1 MIVGFF
7 IIILLAI
14 FLGKFTFNLTHDVM
28 WAGFSACSLLSL
40 YSISIILDNN
50 YYVSF
55 ITSFIIT
62 TLIAALFILYKL
74 DYKKIINNFYG
85 PTNSYF
91 DGLKFNITGN
101 SSLFFW
107 AMFLASALCILAIL
121 ISRKIYSKMKL
132 TGGKM
137 GDAGPKGERGDSGNT
152 SEFLNS
158 KNEIAYLNVIQKIN
172 ETIEEFKKMSV
183 PPIDYIPDDEHLKN
197 IFIKEEIRRICY
209 SHEFNKMYIES
220 VEKFRKLKGSD
231 RKCDS
236 ENRALNHTIESI
248 KRFILKW
255 VKFILKYN
263 KGQHFLES
271 PFRIESDWD
280 ILYITEDKMKGLP
293 PNPLESLNNKW
304 NSLETPC

>member
-1 MIVGFF
+1 
-7 IIILLAI
+7 
-14 FLGKFTFNLTHDVM
+14 
-28 WAGFSACSLLSL
+28 
-40 YSISIILDNN
+40 
-50 YYVSF
+50 
-55 ITSFIIT
+55 
-62 TLIAALFILYKL
+62 
-74 DYKKIINNFYG
+74 
-85 PTNSYF
+85 
-91 DGLKFNITGN
+91 
-101 SSLFFW
+101 
-107 AMFLASALCILAIL
+107 
-121 ISRKIYSKMKL
+121 
-132 TGGKM
+132 
-137 GDAGPKGERGDSGNT
+137 
-152 SEFLNS
+152 
-158 KNEIAYLNVIQKIN
+158 
-172 ETIEEFKKMSV
+172 
-183 PPIDYIPDDEHLKN
+183 
-197 IFIKEEIRRICY
+197 
-209 SHEFNKMYIES
+209 MYIES